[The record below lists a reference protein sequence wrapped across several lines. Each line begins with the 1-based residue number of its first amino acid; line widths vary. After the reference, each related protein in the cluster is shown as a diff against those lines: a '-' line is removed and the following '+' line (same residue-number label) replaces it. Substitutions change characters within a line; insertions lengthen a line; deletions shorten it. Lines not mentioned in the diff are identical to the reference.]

1 MARARIMKCTDC
13 LDLKCMQEVQSAFLE
28 IPGYS
33 ERNHGLLVGEKM
45 NVGEAGKQSTPPTSL
60 GHVLILS
67 LRLLPLPFFFLTV
80 PVLTDYGGVNKIKF
94 HWNEAKCH
102 QMSLF
107 QVKELSLLI
116 GSYIPFPYP
125 PNYVISRN
133 IKPKKWLILFFSNL
147 GVQYILPRNL
157 RARSY
162 YTRK

>member
-1 MARARIMKCTDC
+1 MNWLRSHTHPEYMARARIMKCTDC

-45 NVGEAGKQSTPPTSL
+45 NVGEAGKQSTPPISL

-67 LRLLPLPFFFLTV
+67 LGLLPLPFFFFFLQSLFWQIMV
-80 PVLTDYGGVNKIKF
+80 GVNKIKF

-133 IKPKKWLILFFSNL
+133 IKPKND
-147 GVQYILPRNL
+147 
-157 RARSY
+157 
-162 YTRK
+162 

>member
-1 MARARIMKCTDC
+1 MHWLSWSKMYAGGTIC
-13 LDLKCMQEVQSAFLE
+13 LSGNSWILRTKPWTTGRREDECWGGRQTVHPTNKSGTRSDPISETFASA
-28 IPGYS
+28 
-33 ERNHGLLVGEKM
+33 
-45 NVGEAGKQSTPPTSL
+45 
-60 GHVLILS
+60 
-67 LRLLPLPFFFLTV
+67 FFFLTV

-94 HWNEAKCH
+94 HWNEVKCH